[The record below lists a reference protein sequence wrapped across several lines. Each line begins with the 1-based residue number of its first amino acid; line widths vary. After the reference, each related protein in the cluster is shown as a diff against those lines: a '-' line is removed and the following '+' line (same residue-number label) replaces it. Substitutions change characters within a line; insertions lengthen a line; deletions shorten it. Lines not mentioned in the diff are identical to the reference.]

1 MEVIKQLRHRQIREI
16 VGLQPVRTQHELA
29 AALRERGFRV
39 TQATVSRDI
48 AELGLVKAPRE
59 GGTVYELPLNGAVD
73 AEASPE
79 QRLRDLIAGLP
90 VDMREAGLLLVI
102 RAVPGSAHAIAAA
115 LDRCRWP
122 EVAGSLAGDDTL
134 FVAFADAAD
143 LHRIHDRL
151 ETLATV

>member
-1 MEVIKQLRHRQIREI
+1 MEVIKQLRHRQIRDI
-16 VGLQPVRTQHELA
+16 VEHQPGRTQHELA
-29 AALRERGFRV
+29 GALRERGFRV

-48 AELGLVKAPRE
+48 AEMGLVKAARE

-73 AEASPE
+73 AEATPE
-79 QRLRDLIAGLP
+79 QRLRDLIYGLP
-90 VDMREAGLLLVI
+90 LDMREAGLLLVV

-134 FVAFADAAD
+134 FVAFSDSAA
-143 LHRIHDRL
+143 LRRVHDRL